1 MKSFANIKIM
11 IPLLAASLMLV
22 NAKAAPSQY
31 SRMTPDQ
38 IMRQAQAQQEAI
50 QKIGDDLTKGLNEIA
65 DNYRQRKDDERRA
78 QEQRDADNEE
88 RRSRRSNDDN
98 QSGSDNQ

>member
-1 MKSFANIKIM
+1 MKILQNNKM
-11 IPLLAASLMLV
+11 VLPLLAVFLMV
-22 NAKAAPSQY
+22 AGANAAPSQY

-50 QKIGDDLTKGLNEIA
+50 QKIGDDLTKGLTEIV
-65 DNYRQRKDDERRA
+65 DNYRQRKDEERRA
-78 QEQRDADNEE
+78 QEQRDADNDE